1 MKYFIFKSSIN
12 TESSVRH
19 PTKYLLG
26 STARD
31 KDKHL
36 GSILA
41 SDLVRVKVWN
51 VSNAEAS
58 DLWFKC
64 QFLEVKREKDELI
77 LTSRAKVCTFMVHCF
92 VTLLMKFYFILTYSF
107 SNTVIM
113 MFLWG
118 STNHCY
124 IK

>member
-1 MKYFIFKSSIN
+1 MKYFIFKLSIN
-12 TESSVRH
+12 IESSVCH

-36 GSILA
+36 RSILA
-41 SDLVRVKVWN
+41 SDFVRVKVWN

-64 QFLEVKREKDELI
+64 QFLEIKREKDELI
-77 LTSRAKVCTFMVHCF
+77 RPI
-92 VTLLMKFYFILTYSF
+92 YFQSQSVYIY
-107 SNTVIM
+107 
-113 MFLWG
+113 G
-118 STNHCY
+118 SLFCHFPNEVLFHTDLPFQ
-124 IK
+124 